1 MVIKIVEQVNDEELL
16 ESLWGLYY
24 EAFKDLNSLAVQRHL
39 MYRHEFDDVMRDQ
52 RVQKYLCLDDDG
64 TLYGLST
71 YTNNLDAVPLI
82 APQYFE
88 RHWPD
93 HYAARKIWY
102 IGFVA
107 VDPKVQGKRHAFAE
121 LVEEM
126 YMVAATQNG
135 LVGLD
140 VCNYNDDTR
149 SMTRIFRMMV
159 SRLSDTMRFERI
171 DQQSYWLYEFPTAA

>member
-39 MYRHEFDDVMRDQ
+39 MYRHEFDEVMHDQ
-52 RVQKYLCLDDDG
+52 RVQKYLSLDDDG

-71 YTNNLDAVPLI
+71 YTNDLDAVPLI

-107 VDPKVQGKRHAFAE
+107 VDPQVQGKRHVFAE

-126 YMVAATQNG
+126 YLVAANQNG

-140 VCNYNDDTR
+140 VCNYNDDVR
-149 SMTRIFRMMV
+149 NMTRIFRMMV
-159 SRLSDTMRFERI
+159 SRLSDNMRFERI
-171 DQQSYWLYEFPTAA
+171 DQQSYWLYEFPIAA

>member
-16 ESLWGLYY
+16 QSLWELYSD
-24 EAFKDLNSLAVQRHL
+24 AFKDLNSLAVQRHL
-39 MYRHEFDDVMRDQ
+39 MYRNEFDEVMRDQ

-71 YTNNLDAVPLI
+71 YTNDLAAVPLI
-82 APQYFE
+82 APEYFE

-107 VDPKVQGKRHAFAE
+107 VDPRVGAGVTPSRSWSKRC
-121 LVEEM
+121 
-126 YMVAATQNG
+126 TSSRRPR
-135 LVGLD
+135 
-140 VCNYNDDTR
+140 T
-149 SMTRIFRMMV
+149 V
-159 SRLSDTMRFERI
+159 SSVSTSASTTTTCE
-171 DQQSYWLYEFPTAA
+171 T